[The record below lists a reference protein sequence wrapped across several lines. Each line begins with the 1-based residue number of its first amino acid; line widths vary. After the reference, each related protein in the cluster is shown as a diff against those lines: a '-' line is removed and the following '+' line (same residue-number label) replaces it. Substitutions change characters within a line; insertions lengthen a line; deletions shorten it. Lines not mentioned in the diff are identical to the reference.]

1 MSEFSSNSAF
11 HEDQRARESR
21 EADRSFPVRHVGRP
35 NIIEI
40 PVSVL
45 EDWMAELDNAV
56 NGGITDPEPELQE
69 VLEQMSTYFR
79 G

>member
-1 MSEFSSNSAF
+1 
-11 HEDQRARESR
+11 
-21 EADRSFPVRHVGRP
+21 
-35 NIIEI
+35 
-40 PVSVL
+40 
-45 EDWMAELDNAV
+45 MAELDNAV